1 MESILGLFI
10 SGLAIC
16 AGLCGIV
23 WPQLYRT
30 SLHEHYTPLRARVGA
45 VVLLLL
51 GIAGLIAI
59 LSYSGQP
66 VEFFPA

>member
-1 MESILGLFI
+1 MESMLGLFI
-10 SGLAIC
+10 SGLAVC
-16 AGLCGIV
+16 AGSCGVV
-23 WPQLYRT
+23 WPHLYLT
-30 SLHEHYTPLRARVGA
+30 SLEEQYTPLRARVGA

-59 LSYSGQP
+59 LSYSGEP

>member
-10 SGLAIC
+10 SGLAVC
-16 AGLCGIV
+16 AGSCGIV

-30 SLHEHYTPLRARVGA
+30 SLEEQYTPLRARVGA
-45 VVLLLL
+45 AVLLLL

-59 LSYSGQP
+59 LGHSGGP